1 MKRAQS
7 LSMIKEP
14 FCIRRQQGFSLVEA
28 ILATAVFGLLVTA
41 LVGAY
46 LYGEESTALA
56 GARLRAGMLA
66 DEGLEALR
74 SMRDADYANI
84 PDTPGSGLATTSN
97 KWNLSGPQD
106 VTDIFTR
113 GVSITSLDSA
123 RKEIIATTTW
133 QQNAQRRGTTTLVSR
148 LTNWARYVG
157 QNLVVY
163 PDGTTLPK
171 YRTYDETNDTFAGE
185 QNTVTGSAGRTFQL
199 RTSPT
204 TGEAIAGYVTVGGV
218 LQVMCFDGK
227 TWINEWSATVGGTA
241 TTRRFDIAYE
251 TNTGDAIVLYSANV
265 PTTNEL
271 LYRTKLGSTKCGSA
285 NWSGATNL
293 NPIRTTGTVHWVKM
307 AWDRHA
313 TSTLITAI
321 WADSNADLSAMV
333 WSGSA
338 WGNEPSAVTEASL
351 EVVAAAQDIDDFDV
365 EYESISGDVMVAWA
379 NSAGANG
386 TNGARYR
393 VCTGGTATCTWGAV
407 TTPPTFNDDAT
418 NLDISANPNTD
429 EIVFASIGNAGSDL
443 QIGRWS
449 GTAWS
454 NNANTDVSCTA
465 PVAGSKLV
473 STGWL
478 ASGQIPLG
486 FAFDYGG
493 RNFTEVRVSSNGML
507 QFQAVDNDPNNS
519 ALALTGAG
527 GEPNI
532 DFAMLPFWDDLDP
545 LGNPNVLHYETRGA
559 APNRVFIVSYDAVNF
574 FGSANTATF
583 QVQIYEQGHFVYRYG
598 NTTGNSG
605 ANATIGYEVG
615 NTNFVQY
622 SLNTASVP
630 DGSAILWTPT
640 GGSPSFSFDDSVA
653 TENAYPWIDIS
664 ATGNTITLTDDEV
677 SAIVARSVIVYNDVA
692 ATNVGWY
699 LGNAGTFTVQGD
711 FNPTPAFNVL
721 QRWYDI
727 QMDPLH
733 QDELL
738 FLVSSSAGSLFA
750 KQLLMTSPAPAFVWS
765 NSDGGAALE
774 TALSQLITS
783 PFAFAYKRNE

>member
-465 PVAGSKLV
+465 PVAGSKLIA
-473 STGWL
+473 TGWL
-478 ASGQIPLG
+478 ASGAINLG
-486 FAFDYGG
+486 FAFNFGG
-493 RNFTEVRVSSNGML
+493 TNFTQVRVSSNGML
-507 QFQAVDNDPNNS
+507 QFAGVSTSFTSTQLP
-519 ALALTGAG
+519 LTGAG

-532 DFAMLPFWDDLDP
+532 DFAMLPYWDDLNSAS
-545 LGNPNVLHYETRGA
+545 NPAMIKYETRGV
-559 APNRVFIVSYDAVNF
+559 APNRVFILSYLADPLV
-574 FGSANTATF
+574 GSGIPVTF
-583 QVQIYEQGHFVYRYG
+583 QAQVYEQGQFVFKYG
-598 NTTGNSG
+598 DSGGVSG
-605 ANATIGYEVG
+605 ANATVGFEVG
-615 NTNFVQY
+615 NANFVQY
-622 SLNTASVP
+622 SFHTASEP
-630 DGSAILWTPT
+630 NGRTILWTPT
-640 GGSPSFSFDDSVA
+640 GGSPSYSFDDSTA
-653 TENAYPWIDIS
+653 TENTYPWIDIS
-664 ATGNTITLTDDEV
+664 TTGTGLALTDDQV
-677 SAIVARSVIVYNDVA
+677 STIVARSVIVYNDAA
-692 ATNVGWY
+692 ATNIGWY
-699 LGNAGTFTVQGD
+699 LGNAGTFTLQGD
-711 FNPTPAFNVL
+711 FNPTPAFNAT

-727 QMDPLH
+727 AMDPLN
-733 QDELL
+733 QDEMM
-738 FLVSSSAGSLFA
+738 FSVSSSPGSLFA
-750 KQLLMTSPAPAFVWS
+750 KQLLMTAPTPTFAWS
-765 NSDGGAALE
+765 NSDGSAALQ
-774 TALSQLITS
+774 TSLTQLTTS
-783 PFAFAYKRNE
+783 PFSFAYKRNQ